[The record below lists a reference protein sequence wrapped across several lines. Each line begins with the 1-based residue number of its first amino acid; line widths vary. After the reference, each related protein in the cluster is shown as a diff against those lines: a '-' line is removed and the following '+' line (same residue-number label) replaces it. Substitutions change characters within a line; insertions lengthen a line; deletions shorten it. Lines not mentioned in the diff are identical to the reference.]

1 MSGRRRQKPA
11 QIIGKL
17 REAEGL
23 LNAGHPMSLVIQR
36 MGVSVATYYR
46 WRDRYGGMQATE
58 AKRLKDLEL
67 ENTRLKQLLAES
79 ELDRAILKEAID
91 LLGKP

>member
-23 LNAGHPMSLVIQR
+23 LNAGHPMALVIQR

-46 WRDRYGGMQATE
+46 WRDRYGGMKATE

>member
-1 MSGRRRQKPA
+1 MSGRRRQTPA

-23 LNAGHPMSLVIQR
+23 LNAGHPMSVVVQR
-36 MGVSVATYYR
+36 MGLSMATYYR
-46 WRDRYGGMQATE
+46 WRQKYGRMQVPQ
-58 AKRLKDLEL
+58 AKRLKDLEH
-67 ENTRLKQLLAES
+67 ENTRLKRLLAES

-91 LLGKP
+91 LLGNP

>member
-23 LNAGHPMSLVIQR
+23 LNEGHPMSLVIQR

-46 WRDRYGGMQATE
+46 WRDRYGGMKATE

>member
-46 WRDRYGGMQATE
+46 WRDRYGGMKATE

>member
-1 MSGRRRQKPA
+1 MSGRMRQKPA

-23 LNAGHPMSLVIQR
+23 LNAGHPMALVIQR
-36 MGVSVATYYR
+36 MGVSEATYYR
-46 WRDRYGGMQATE
+46 WRNQYGGMKATE

-91 LLGKP
+91 FLGKP